1 MMIEINLLPGA
12 RKPKRSKGPSFD
24 FSALT
29 SGALSQI
36 KDPFLGIAVVGLVLG
51 LGGVAAQYLLQGR
64 RESNLNE
71 RLQTARQDSIRYA
84 KTLEEIKLAEA
95 QRDSVVRQLAIIRAI
110 DGERYTWPHMLDELS
125 RQLPQYTWLTRIQ
138 QTSAVPSV
146 VVRDSATGRGGG
158 AQRMEQITNAAQRS
172 ITRLTL
178 RVVGETVDVQAIT
191 RFWRQLEQSPFIES
205 VNLVGS
211 TTKAVSGAEVIEFT
225 LDLAFQQPDPSVIR
239 TVPLNVQVR

>member
-1 MMIEINLLPGA
+1 MIEINLLPGA
-12 RKPKRSKGPSFD
+12 KKARRSKGPSFD

-36 KDPFLGIAVVGLVLG
+36 KDPFLGIAVLGLVIG
-51 LGGVAAQYLLQGR
+51 LGGVAAQYLWQGR

-71 RLQTARQDSIRYA
+71 RLEQARRDSTTYDGVLKQMR
-84 KTLEEIKLAEA
+84 LAEA
-95 QRDSVVRQLAIIRAI
+95 QRDSVIRQLSIIRAI
-110 DGERYTWPHMLDELS
+110 DGERYTWPHVLDELS
-125 RQLPQYTWLTRIQ
+125 KNLPQYTWITRIQ

-146 VVRDSATGRGGG
+146 VVKDSVPGKGP
-158 AQRMEQITNAAQRS
+158 QRMTQIADAAKKS
-172 ITRLTL
+172 VAKLTL

-191 RFWRQLEQSPFIES
+191 RFWRQLEQSPFIEN

-211 TTKAVSGAEVIEFT
+211 TTKPVSGADVIEFT
-225 LDLAFQQPDPSVIR
+225 LDLQFQRPDSSSIR